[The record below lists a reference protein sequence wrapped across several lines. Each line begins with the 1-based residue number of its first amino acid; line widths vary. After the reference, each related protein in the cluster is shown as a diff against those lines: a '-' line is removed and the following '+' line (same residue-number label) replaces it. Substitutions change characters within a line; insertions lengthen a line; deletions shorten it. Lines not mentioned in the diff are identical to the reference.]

1 MGRIFK
7 RGGMWWPDYTS
18 VRGERVRE
26 AASTELTVAKAT
38 LGEAIKAVEQRRGG
52 LTLADPALHSFRH
65 SLATMLAAS
74 SVPMALAQR
83 VMWHS
88 DIRLAAGT
96 FTDECLLPLGEA
108 MKSLAAL
115 VEPSARAVRMA
126 ATGTDQAVPDSV
138 PNPGH
143 NVAEPGISLR
153 PASSP
158 EPSQVHDPAVLGT
171 IGLNTK
177 QCGRQESNLHSL
189 AATGS

>member
-88 DIRLAAGT
+88 DNPLTAGPSPT
-96 FTDECLLPLGEA
+96 SAC
-108 MKSLAAL
+108 S
-115 VEPSARAVRMA
+115 PSAR
-126 ATGTDQAVPDSV
+126 P
-138 PNPGH
+138 
-143 NVAEPGISLR
+143 
-153 PASSP
+153 
-158 EPSQVHDPAVLGT
+158 
-171 IGLNTK
+171 
-177 QCGRQESNLHSL
+177 
-189 AATGS
+189 